1 LFNAS
6 AQFQDHRLWANDIL
20 QTLGYR
26 LAGSRSMAGADP
38 VGNSFGHKYDSSAG
52 SVADG
57 LSRAAQGL
65 GQVGLGLLSMV
76 SNYIAADAAA
86 VVFRSNIPLPRQL
99 QEECQQV
106 RVALPSAVGENQ
118 VNVVTVLAPY
128 WPQGDPVRLRQ
139 AAHAW
144 QEAAVAI
151 KALTDAANASAIA
164 AYASGSGRALDDFE
178 AYWANFHGSR
188 GLLDLLS
195 ASCSSISRACS
206 WMAQHIEDLQH
217 QLEVIAEVA
226 GAVAVLAIGLTIFTV
241 GLSDA
246 GGVVLEGGLAADAAA
261 AVGAAEVAEAT
272 AAETTALVAVAA
284 EVDGVAASLPEVA
297 AVAVNLTPVA
307 VSLAVLGPAF
317 VSVFEPLEAAA
328 AGYSP
333 SVGVPGVGPV
343 PPDPSPAFP
352 LLSPQD
358 QAAATTWMLSLQ
370 PSGIR
375 GSSPGDPEYQYQ
387 LRVAG
392 PTEYHMQ
399 GGSAQ
404 AVWADGF
411 RPADGA
417 IIEAKYV
424 GDSNKTCFTPNNEND
439 RPQFLYD
446 KILAQQSDEISRYG
460 SVIQDPANHAR
471 FLEIETNDPIAALY
485 FQVQLGLQHVNGKVR
500 LIP

>member
-1 LFNAS
+1 
-6 AQFQDHRLWANDIL
+6 
-20 QTLGYR
+20 
-26 LAGSRSMAGADP
+26 MAGADP
-38 VGNSFGHKYDSSAG
+38 VGTSFGHKYDSAAG

-118 VNVVTVLAPY
+118 VNVVSVLAPY
-128 WPQGDPVRLRQ
+128 WPQGDPARLRV

-178 AYWANFHGSR
+178 TYWANFHGSH

-195 ASCSSISRACS
+195 ASCSSMSRACS

-217 QLEVIAEVA
+217 LLE
-226 GAVAVLAIGLTIFTV
+226 GLAVAAGIVAVGAIGLTIFTL

-246 GGVVLEGGLAADAAA
+246 GGVAVEAGIATDAAG
-261 AVGAAEVAEAT
+261 AVGAAEIAEAT
-272 AAETTALVAVAA
+272 AAETTTLVAVAA
-284 EVDGVAASLPEVA
+284 EVDSVAASLPEVA
-297 AVAVNLTPVA
+297 AAAAVTLTPVA
-307 VSLAVLGPAF
+307 VDLAVLGPAF
-317 VSVFEPLEAAA
+317 VSVFAPLDVAAA
-328 AGYSP
+328 TYSP
-333 SVGVPGVGPV
+333 GVGVPGVGPV

-352 LLSPQD
+352 LLSPQN
-358 QAAATTWMLSLQ
+358 QAAATKWMLSLE

-375 GSSPGDPEYQYQ
+375 GSSPSDPEYQYQ

-417 IIEAKYV
+417 IIESKYV

-460 SVIQDPANHAR
+460 AVIQDPANQAR
-471 FLEIETNDPIAALY
+471 FVEIETNDPIAGLY